1 MTTIKVSLTLEKIDL
16 QAEDCQGLTDIEW
29 VDEESEMSLV
39 GSPFVDGKM
48 TDEYPSNGRMYVLRN
63 DGVYLVTRIREE

>member
-1 MTTIKVSLTLEKIDL
+1 MTTMKVTLYLEKIDL

-39 GSPFVDGKM
+39 GSPFVDKM
-48 TDEYPSNGRMYVLRN
+48 PEEYPSNGRMYVLRN
-63 DGVYLVTRIREE
+63 DGVYIVTRIREE